1 MRLKRSFAGLGIAGL
16 IAVFGLLLLTTEI
29 HAQGI
34 TTAAVAGRVT
44 DDQGAPIENIIVQ
57 VTNASTGVV
66 SGGITDENG
75 EYFVAG
81 LQIGG
86 PYTVEASGLGYGAES
101 NTVPRLTLGQRL
113 VQNFQLAQEAVEVAG
128 IVAVAPT
135 VNEIINPSRTG
146 QETLVSEHAI
156 ANLPSLGRN
165 FTDFVESTPLS
176 GAGGQATSVGAQ
188 NNRFNNIQIDGV
200 VTQDVFG
207 LGATGQPGGQAGA
220 RSISIEAVKEYQ
232 VIAAPFDVRQSGFT
246 GGLINAVTKTG
257 TNEWQ
262 ATGYYYHRDE
272 SLVREEL
279 LESTFGEFTNTI
291 LGGTFAGPIVRDR
304 VHFFLSG
311 EHEKNERPGGDV
323 IVGREDPAMTHVAVE
338 DVEGFVDLL
347 SDKGVTA
354 GGFGPFTVNNP
365 NDNIFGRIDA
375 QLNPNHTLTLRHNW
389 VQAEDDVVVNR
400 GGFNTYSLDSN
411 FYFFETETNSTV
423 AQLNSTFADRFYNE
437 LTGGYTRIRDRRT
450 PVTTYPEINVIVDDA
465 DGSGTTT
472 LRAGAELFSQGNE
485 LDQDTWEIQDALSFN
500 VGEHRL
506 TFGIQDQAFKF
517 RNLFLAGSTGSWTFS
532 SLEDFD
538 AGTPSSFTRSV
549 PFAEDFDPNARF
561 TVNNLA
567 LYGQSE
573 YRGIENVVLTGGLRY
588 DKPFVLDDPIE
599 NPDVEAAFGI
609 RTDDVPSNGILSP
622 RFGFN
627 WDVYGDQTTQFRG
640 GAGLFTGRQPFV
652 WLSNL
657 YSNTGRAVVSFTC
670 RASDGNLP
678 AFTFDPGNQP
688 ENCTGVGIPP
698 PSRAVI
704 NLIDEDFEFPNAWRF
719 DVAVDRELPWWGIVG
734 TAEVVYTK
742 YRNQI
747 FLEEINV
754 DKTPVSFTQGN
765 RPVFGTHKPGLDN
778 DAQGRPTNN
787 NDISLP
793 NFLHDEFFQTVL
805 LTNSDQDRAWNF
817 ILQAQKRYSDGIE
830 FNASYTFND
839 AEDISG
845 LTSSIATSNIGFN
858 PVAGNPNDPPLA
870 TSNYQQ
876 THKVVLGGSF
886 DVTDW
891 FTWSMVYVGN
901 SGDKY
906 TYVYNGDVNADAF
919 EFTTAS
925 DRVNDLLY
933 VPTGPDDITLV
944 DPADWDELN
953 SYIETEACLAESR
966 GEIIARNVCDS
977 PWRNRLDTRLTFKI
991 PTIAG
996 QHGELVWDIFNV
1008 GNLLNEDW
1016 GRSSGVT
1023 FGTIELLA
1031 LRGWDEE
1038 NNRGIFDINRLNVGD
1053 DGAADPFTVFDTASR
1068 WQMQFGVRYALN

>member
-1 MRLKRSFAGLGIAGL
+1 MRLKHSFAGLGISGL
-16 IAVFGLLLLTTEI
+16 VAVVGLLAAAAEI
-29 HAQGI
+29 QAQGI

-44 DDQGAPIENIIVQ
+44 DAQGAPIENIIITIMNQ
-57 VTNASTGVV
+57 PTGIV
-66 SGGITDENG
+66 SGNVTDEDG
-75 EYFVAG
+75 RYYVGG
-81 LQIGG
+81 LQVGG
-86 PYTVEASGLGYGAES
+86 PYMIEASGLGYAPVS
-101 NTVPRLTLGQRL
+101 NVVPRLTLGQRL
-113 VQNFQLAQEAVEVAG
+113 EQNFQLVGQVVEVEG

-135 VNEIINPSRTG
+135 TSQIINSSRTG
-146 QETLVSEHAI
+146 QETLVSERSI
-156 ANLPSLGRN
+156 ENLPTLGRN

-232 VIAAPFDVRQSGFT
+232 VVAAPFDVRQSGFT

-257 TNEWQ
+257 SNEWQ

-272 SLVREEL
+272 SLVRDEL
-279 LESTFGEFTNTI
+279 LDIQFGEFTNTI
-291 LGGTFAGPIVRDR
+291 LGGTFAGPILRDR

-323 IVGREDPAMTHVAVE
+323 IAGREDPAQTHV
-338 DVEGFVDLL
+338 DVADLESFIDLL
-347 SDKGVTA
+347 GAKDVTA

-375 QLNPNHTLTLRHNW
+375 QLNEDHTLTLRHNW

-400 GGFNTYSLDSN
+400 LGSNTYSLDSN
-411 FYFFETETNSTV
+411 FYFFESETNSTV

-437 LTGGYTRIRDRRT
+437 LTFGYTKIRDRRT
-450 PVTTYPEINVIVDDA
+450 PVTLYPEINVIVDDA
-465 DGSGTTT
+465 DGTGTTT

-485 LDQDTWEIQDALSFN
+485 LDQDSYEIQDALSFN
-500 VGEHRL
+500 VGDHRL
-506 TFGIQDQAFKF
+506 TFGVQNQRFKF
-517 RNLFLAGSTGSWTFS
+517 RNLFFPSKTGSWTFN
-532 SLEDFD
+532 SLEDFE
-538 AGTPSSFTRSV
+538 ANTPSSFTRSV
-549 PFAEDFDPNARF
+549 PFASDFDPNARF
-561 TVNNLA
+561 TIDNLA
-567 LYGQSE
+567 FYGQTE
-573 YRGIENVVLTGGLRY
+573 YRGIEDVVLTAGLRY
-588 DKPFVLDDPIE
+588 DEPFVKDQPIE

-609 RTDDVPSNGILSP
+609 ATDEVHANGVLSP

-627 WDVYGDQTTQFRG
+627 WDVTGDQTTQFRG
-640 GAGLFTGRQPFV
+640 GVGLFTGRQPFV

-657 YSNTGRAVVSFTC
+657 YSNTGRSTVSFTC

-678 AFTFDPGNQP
+678 AFTLDPNNQP
-688 ENCTGVGIPP
+688 GSCTGAGIPAP
-698 PSRAVI
+698 PKAVI
-704 NLIDEDFEFPNAWRF
+704 NLIDEDFEFPSAWRF
-719 DVAVDRELPWWGIVG
+719 DVALDRELPWWGIVG
-734 TAEVVYTK
+734 TAELIYTK

-754 DKTPVSFTQGN
+754 DKNPVSTTQGG
-765 RPVFGTHKPGLDN
+765 RPVFGTHRAGLDT
-778 DAQGRPTNN
+778 GNN
-787 NDISLP
+787 NDIASP
-793 NFLHDEFFQTVL
+793 NFLHSEFWQTVV

-817 ILQAQKRYSDGIE
+817 ILQAQKRYSDGVE
-830 FNASYTFND
+830 FGASYTFND

-858 PVAGNPNDPPLA
+858 PVPGNPNDPPLA
-870 TSNYQQ
+870 TSSYQQ
-876 THKVVLGGSF
+876 THKVVLSGSY

-919 EFTTAS
+919 EFFTAS

-953 SYIETEACLAESR
+953 AYIETEACLAEAR
-966 GEIIARNVCDS
+966 GRIIERNVCDA
-977 PWRNRLDTRLTFKI
+977 PWRNRFDTRFTFKI

-1031 LRGWDEE
+1031 LRGWDAE

-1053 DGAADPFTVFDTASR
+1053 DGAADPFTVFDTNSR
-1068 WQMQFGVRYALN
+1068 WQMQFGVRYSIN

>member
-1 MRLKRSFAGLGIAGL
+1 MRLKRLFAGLGTAGL
-16 IAVFGLLLLTTEI
+16 VAAVGLLFQAAEI
-29 HAQGI
+29 QAQGI
-34 TTAAVAGRVT
+34 TTAAVAGQVIDAT
-44 DDQGAPIENIIVQ
+44 NAPIENIIITVMNQ
-57 VTNASTGVV
+57 PTGIV
-66 SGGITDENG
+66 SGSITDEDG
-75 EYFVAG
+75 RYYVGG
-81 LQIGG
+81 LQVGG
-86 PYTVEASGLGYGAES
+86 PYMIEASGLGYAAVS
-101 NTVPRLTLGQRL
+101 NVVPRLTLGQRL
-113 VQNFQLAQEAVEVAG
+113 EQNFQLVEQVIEVEG
-128 IVAVAPT
+128 IVAIAPT
-135 VNEIINPSRTG
+135 VSQIINSCRTG
-146 QETLVSEHAI
+146 QEQLVSEHAI
-156 ANLPSLGRN
+156 QNLPSLGRN
-165 FTDFVESTPLS
+165 FTDFVDLSPLS
-176 GAGGQATSVGAQ
+176 GAGGGATAIGSQ

-232 VIAAPFDVRQSGFT
+232 VVAAPFDVRQSGFT

-272 SLVREEL
+272 SLVRDEL
-279 LESTFGEFTNTI
+279 LGSPFGEFTNTI

-323 IVGREDPAMTHVAVE
+323 IAGREPPAQTHV
-338 DVEGFVDLL
+338 DVSDLESYIDLL
-347 SDKGVTA
+347 EAKGVTA

-365 NDNIFGRIDA
+365 NDNIFGRVDA
-375 QLNPNHTLTLRHNW
+375 QLNPDHTLTLRHNW

-411 FYFFETETNSTV
+411 FYFFESETNSTV

-437 LTGGYTRIRDRRT
+437 LTFGYTRIRDRRT
-450 PVTTYPEINVIVDDA
+450 PVTMYPEVNVIVDDA
-465 DGSGTTT
+465 DGTGTTT
-472 LRAGAELFSQGNE
+472 LRSGAELFSQGNE
-485 LDQDTWEIQDALSFN
+485 LDQDSYEIQNALSFN

-506 TFGIQDQAFKF
+506 TLGIQNQRFKF
-517 RNLFLAGSTGSWTFS
+517 RNLFFPSKIGSWTFN
-532 SLEDFD
+532 SLADFE
-538 AGTPSSFTRSV
+538 AGTPSSFSRSV
-549 PFAEDFDPNARF
+549 PFAADFDPNARF
-561 TVNNLA
+561 TIDNLA
-567 LYGQSE
+567 FYGQTE
-573 YRGIENVVLTGGLRY
+573 YRGIENVVLTAGLRY
-588 DKPFVLDDPIE
+588 DEPFVKDQPID
-599 NPDVEAAFGI
+599 NPQVEAAFGI
-609 RTDDVPSNGILSP
+609 STDEVHANGVLSP
-622 RFGFN
+622 RLGFN
-627 WDVYGDQTTQFRG
+627 WDVYGDQSTQFRG
-640 GAGLFTGRQPFV
+640 GLGLFTGRQPFV

-657 YSNTGRAVVSFTC
+657 YSNTGRATVSFTC

-678 AFTFDPGNQP
+678 TFTLDTNAQP
-688 ENCTGVGIPP
+688 ASCSGAGIPAP
-698 PSRAVI
+698 PKAVI
-704 NLIDEDFEFPNAWRF
+704 NVIDEDFEFPSAWRF

-734 TAEVVYTK
+734 TAELVYTK

-747 FLEEINV
+747 FLQEINV

-765 RPVFGTHKPGLDN
+765 RPVFGTHTPGPDT
-778 DAQGRPTNN
+778 GNN
-787 NDISLP
+787 NDIAQP
-793 NFLHDEFFQTVL
+793 NWLHDEFWQTVM
-805 LTNSDQDRAWNF
+805 LTNSDQDRAWNL
-817 ILQAQKRYSDGIE
+817 ILQAQKRYSDGLE

-858 PVAGNPNDPPLA
+858 PVPGNPNDPPLA

-876 THKVVLGGSF
+876 THKVVLAGSY

-891 FTWSMVYVGN
+891 LTWSLFYVGN

-906 TYVYNGDVNADAF
+906 TYVYNGDVNADGF
-919 EFTTAS
+919 EFFTAS

-933 VPTGPDDITLV
+933 VPTGQDDITLV

-953 SYIETEACLAESR
+953 AYIETEACLSESR
-966 GEIIARNVCDS
+966 GEIIERNVCDA
-977 PWRNRLDTRLTFKI
+977 PWRNRIDTRFTFKI

-996 QHGELVWDIFNV
+996 QHGELVWDIFNF

-1016 GRSSGVT
+1016 GRNSGVT

-1031 LRGWDEE
+1031 LRGWDAE

-1053 DGAADPFTVFDTASR
+1053 DGAADPFTVFDTNSR
-1068 WQMQFGVRYALN
+1068 WQMQFGVRYSIN